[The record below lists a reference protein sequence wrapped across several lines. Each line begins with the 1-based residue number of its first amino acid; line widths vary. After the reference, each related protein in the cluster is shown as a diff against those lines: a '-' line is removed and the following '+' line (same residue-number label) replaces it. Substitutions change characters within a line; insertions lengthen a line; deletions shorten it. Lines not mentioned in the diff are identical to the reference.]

1 MLMSAT
7 TTSERG
13 AKRWAA
19 PLAAALIVALP
30 VAGLTAPATAG
41 SAAAPAIPAK
51 AVAVAAPA
59 KAVALGDRT
68 LRRGDR
74 GKDVRSLQK
83 LLSVK
88 KTGYF
93 NKRTGKA
100 VRKVERK
107 YDLKVDTVVD
117 AKTLKAIKKNAK
129 AKAKA
134 KAAKAKAKRAKKA
147 SRGEARGG
155 SPAAAKRFARAHIA
169 DKYGWG
175 DAQMDCLIPMWDRES
190 GWNYRASNPNG
201 KYHGIPQTSSAVWSA
216 QGYSRAEYM
225 GSAAVQV
232 KVGAK
237 YIDARYGSPCKAWS
251 FWKSHHWY

>member
-1 MLMSAT
+1 MPMTST
-7 TTSERG
+7 TTSDRG

-30 VAGLTAPATAG
+30 VAGAAGPAAAGAPARTLAI
-41 SAAAPAIPAK
+41 AAPS
-51 AVAVAAPA
+51 VTVHQ
-59 KAVALGDRT
+59 LGDRT

-74 GKDVRSLQK
+74 GKDVRKLQK

-93 NKRTGKA
+93 NKKTGKA

-117 AKTLKAIKKNAK
+117 AVTLKAIKKN
-129 AKAKA
+129 
-134 KAAKAKAKRAKKA
+134 AKAKAKRAKKA

-155 SPAAAKRFARAHIA
+155 SPASAKRFARAHIA
-169 DKYGWG
+169 DRYGWG
-175 DAQMDCLIPMWDRES
+175 DAQMDCLIPMWTRES
-190 GWNYRASNPNG
+190 HWNYRASNPNG

-237 YIDARYGSPCKAWS
+237 YIDSRYGSPCKAWS